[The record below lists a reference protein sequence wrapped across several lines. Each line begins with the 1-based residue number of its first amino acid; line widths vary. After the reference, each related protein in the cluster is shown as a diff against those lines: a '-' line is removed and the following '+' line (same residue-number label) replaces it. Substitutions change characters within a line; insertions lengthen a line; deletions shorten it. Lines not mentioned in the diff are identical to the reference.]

1 MGKWFVLLLLLGCSE
16 VYAHDARQKTDSL
29 LNRIEHKVA
38 GDLDY
43 IENYKLYPTENIYT
57 FLELDTKSGRIYQVQ
72 WSFEKR
78 EEFVIALNLVD
89 LAESPYSN
97 FELYPTKNIYT
108 FILLDKFNG
117 NAWHVQWGT
126 EESQRTVRWIRRA
139 R

>member
-43 IENYKLYPTENIYT
+43 IENYKLYPT
-57 FLELDTKSGRIYQVQ
+57 
-72 WSFEKR
+72 
-78 EEFVIALNLVD
+78 
-89 LAESPYSN
+89 
-97 FELYPTKNIYT
+97 KNIYT

-117 NAWHVQWGT
+117 NTWHVQWGT